1 VNTHR
6 PVYLNLFEIRLPVP
20 GLMSIGHR
28 ISGVALIL
36 ALPYL
41 AHLLGQS
48 LSGPAGFAAAAES
61 LDGFVARLALFLM
74 GWGLLHHLLA
84 GIRYLFL
91 DIDLGVEKATAR
103 ASAWAV
109 LLGAPVLA
117 VVLGVLL

>member
-1 VNTHR
+1 MNTHR
-6 PVYLNLFEIRLPVP
+6 PVYLNLIEIRLPVP

-48 LSGPAGFAAAAES
+48 LSGAAGFASAAAS

-91 DIDLGVEKATAR
+91 DVDLGVEKTTAR
-103 ASAWAV
+103 ASAWGV
-109 LLGAPVLA
+109 LLGAPALA